1 MAQPFRRIP
10 PPPQTQSRASKTFAI
25 PTLDGSLTLQGIYH
39 WHLHH
44 SPQHR
49 IFVFA
54 RADGSVRT
62 IYWAEAVGAIYRAAR
77 LFDAIMTPGNGQ
89 RPPVVAIVANG
100 CSDSISYFVTMMGL
114 MFANIVFF
122 PISTRNSAHAIA
134 HLINE
139 VGVSH
144 VFVGHDTA
152 LDDLLKQAT
161 ELLQTQY
168 TSTNAPTTLAMPT
181 FEELF
186 KDDWEAYLDR
196 EGELPR
202 APMNPDAPA
211 LYLHSS
217 GSTAFPTPIPW
228 TQRRLIELC
237 MIPWYSGQDM
247 CDMVLS
253 LHVMP
258 MYHGM
263 GVLQI
268 SWTACAGLVLGVFEP
283 RSPAIFPTPENLFE
297 AAKLTETD
305 VVFCVPSFI
314 EAWSKREEC
323 VNWLSSRVGGAMYGG
338 GPLNKEV
345 GDYLTSKG
353 VRICTLYGSSE
364 CGIMNP
370 MLPDPK
376 QVGRDWEY
384 FKFIGCISPH
394 MEPYGNGLFELVMLE
409 SDSCSPS
416 IINTQ
421 ICGTRAFRTSDLFM
435 QHPTKPDF
443 WRVFGRSDDQIV
455 HSTGEK
461 TNPSPLENILNQ
473 DAYVSA
479 SVMFGRGKFQAGVV
493 IEPKEPYRFDPSDR
507 SEVERFRNLVWPTV
521 ERMNGFA
528 PQHSRIFKEMI
539 LVAHP
544 NKPFLYTAKNT
555 TRRKPIL
562 KEYEQEI
569 EDLYNAVEESTQP
582 GLLPPTQWDPDSTK
596 GFVRTVIHNV
606 LSHPIDDSDDLFQH
620 GCDSLSAT
628 WIRNSLL
635 RALRDTFEFDGRQT
649 TANFVYTHPTINGL
663 SDLVCALAQG
673 AQSSD
678 EPGTSEEDMLRM
690 LNKYKKLLSVEPI
703 TVEPKGT
710 QRKRVLITGT
720 TGSLGC
726 HLLATLLADP
736 DVEAVAA
743 VNRPGAVA
751 TEMRQRN
758 AFLNHGLDAGLLQ
771 SPKLSLFVMNLS
783 RGVSLPNEVIKSLTH
798 IIHNAWRVDFNLAL
812 VSFEPNI
819 LEATYLLNVARE
831 NRIRFIFTS
840 SVGVFAT
847 ARPDDRLLESPVDV
861 RTASATGYSA
871 SKWIV
876 EELIRALPEVGGIV
890 LRIGQLAGG
899 RTGAWHTREWF
910 PTLVQSS
917 KELGCLPT
925 SNKEISWIAVSDGAT
940 IIADN
945 LDIPAATY
953 HIVHPRPVPWSSLSK
968 TISEELGVK
977 LVPYTEWLDLMLGS
991 REETVASRKLL
1002 TFFEENAQVLDYD
1015 NRDAFGMPHIVL
1027 SSSLKVRD
1035 IHPLNEDDVRRWM
1048 AYWRRVGICE
1058 KQ

>member
-10 PPPQTQSRASKTFAI
+10 PPPQTQGRVTKTFAI
-25 PTLDGSLTLQGIYH
+25 PTLDGSLTLQDIYS

-62 IYWAEAVGAIYRAAR
+62 IRWAEAVAAIYRAAR
-77 LFDAIMTPGNGQ
+77 LFNTVITPGQ

-100 CSDSISYFVTMMGL
+100 SSDSISYFVTMMGL
-114 MFANIVFF
+114 MCANIVFF
-122 PISTRNSAHAIA
+122 PISTRNSALAIA
-134 HLINE
+134 HLVNE

-144 VFVGHDTA
+144 VFVGHDPA
-152 LDDLLKQAT
+152 LHDLMQQAT
-161 ELLQTQY
+161 ELLRTKY
-168 TSTNAPTTLAMPT
+168 ISTNPPTALAMPT

-186 KDDWEAYLDR
+186 KDDWQTCLDR

-202 APMNPDAPA
+202 APMNPDATA

-217 GSTAFPTPIPW
+217 GSTAFPKPIPW

-263 GVLQI
+263 GILQL
-268 SWTACAGLVLGVFEP
+268 SWTASRSACAGLVLGVFEP

-314 EAWSKREEC
+314 EAWSRRKEC
-323 VNWLSSRVGGAMYGG
+323 VDWLSTRVGGAMYGG

-364 CGIMNP
+364 GGIMNP

-376 QVGRDWEY
+376 QVGCDWEY
-384 FKFIGCISPH
+384 FKFIGCISPR

-409 SDSCSPS
+409 NDSCCPS
-416 IINTQ
+416 VINTQ
-421 ICGTRAFRTSDLFM
+421 ISGTRAFRTSDLFM

-443 WRVFGRSDDQIV
+443 WKVFGRSDDQI
-455 HSTGEK
+455 
-461 TNPSPLENILNQ
+461 
-473 DAYVSA
+473 DAHVSA
-479 SVMFGRGKFQAGVV
+479 SVMFGHGKFQAGVV
-493 IEPKEPYRFDPSDR
+493 IEPKEPYRFDPSNQG
-507 SEVERFRNLVWPTV
+507 ELERFRNLVWPTV
-521 ERMNGFA
+521 ERMNEFA

-544 NKPFLYTAKNT
+544 NKPFMYTAKNT
-555 TRRKPIL
+555 TRRKPII

-569 EDLYNAVEESTQP
+569 EDLYNVVEESTQP
-582 GLLPPTQWDPDSTK
+582 GLLPPTQWDLDATK
-596 GFVRTVIHNV
+596 DFVRAVIHKV

-635 RALRDTFEFDGRQT
+635 RALRDTIEFDGRRT
-649 TANFVYTHPTINGL
+649 TANFVYTHPTISGL
-663 SDLVCALAQG
+663 SEFVYALAQG

-678 EPGTSEEDMLRM
+678 EPGTSEEDMQRM
-690 LNKYKKLLSVEPI
+690 LDKYKKLLSVDPI
-703 TVEPKGT
+703 TVEPKRT
-710 QRKRVLITGT
+710 LHKRVLVTGT

-736 DVEAVAA
+736 HVEAVVA
-743 VNRPGAVA
+743 VNRPGAV
-751 TEMRQRN
+751 TVEMRQRD
-758 AFLNHGLDAGLLQ
+758 AFLNHGLDAGLLE
-771 SPKLSLFVMNLS
+771 SPKLSLFEIDLS
-783 RGVSLPNEVIKSLTH
+783 LGVPLPDEVVKSLTH
-798 IIHNAWRVDFNLAL
+798 IVHNAWRVDFNLAL

-819 LEATYLLNVARE
+819 REATYLLNLSRE
-831 NRIRFIFTS
+831 NRIRFVFTS
-840 SVGVFAT
+840 SVGYQDAQ
-847 ARPDDRLLESPVDV
+847 PNDKLLECSVDAC
-861 RTASATGYSA
+861 TASATGYSA
-871 SKWIV
+871 SKWVV
-876 EELIRALPEVGGIV
+876 EELIRALPDLDGIV
-890 LRIGQLAGG
+890 LRIGQLTGG
-899 RTGAWHTREWF
+899 STGAWHTREWF

-925 SNKEISWIAVSDGAT
+925 SNKDVSWIAVSDAAT

-945 LDIPAATY
+945 LDVPAATY
-953 HIVHPRPVPWSSLSK
+953 HVVHPRPIPWSNLSK
-968 TISEELGVK
+968 AVSEELGVM
-977 LVPYTEWLDLMLGS
+977 LVSYAEWLDLMLRS
-991 REETVASRKLL
+991 REETVAGRKLL
-1002 TFFEENAQVLDYD
+1002 PFFEGSAQALHYD
-1015 NRDAFGMPHIVL
+1015 NRDAFGMPHIAL
-1027 SSSLKVRD
+1027 SSALKVRD
-1035 IHPLNEDDVRRWM
+1035 ISLLNEADVRRWI
-1048 AYWRRVGICE
+1048 AYWRRVGNL
-1058 KQ
+1058 